1 MKIFITK
8 FIWDGDEYTGPD
20 IHASNHANAELIA
33 EAQGLILEGELQS
46 IVQLEDLDDINR
58 PRVLH

>member
-1 MKIFITK
+1 MKIFLTK
-8 FIWDGDEYTGPD
+8 FIWDGQEYTGPD

-33 EAQGLILEGELQS
+33 D
-46 IVQLEDLDDINR
+46 DLDDINR